1 MQRRI
6 LVLLLLF
13 ASFTLTYSS
22 IAYYSL
28 SRPPA
33 QEFIAWGVFSSS
45 GTLSNY
51 FSGGG
56 ANVTVGN
63 TFNWHFAITNQMGSI
78 QYTRIVYRL
87 GNSTSANPS
96 ATTPGNSV
104 PQLGNS
110 SIFIP
115 NAQTDLVNFTWS
127 IASKKAQGGMVFI
140 TMIINGQQ
148 VSPSIGAVSGQR
160 FRFFFE
166 LWTYDVAS
174 SSFQYGYKGHN
185 SRIGVPLQVWF
196 NVV

>member
-45 GTLSNY
+45 GTLSTY

-78 QYTRIVYRL
+78 QYTQIVYRL

-96 ATTPGNSV
+96 ATAPGGSV

-110 SIFIP
+110 SIFVP
-115 NAQTDLVNFTWS
+115 NEQTDLVNFTWS
-127 IASKKAQGGMVFI
+127 IASKKAQGGMVFV
-140 TMIINGQQ
+140 TMVINGQQ

>member
-1 MQRRI
+1 M
-6 LVLLLLF
+6 LLLF

-33 QEFIAWGVFSSS
+33 QEFMAWGVFSPN

-63 TFNWHFAITNQMGSI
+63 TLNWHFAITNQMGSI
-78 QYTRIVYRL
+78 QYAQIVYRL
-87 GNSTSANPS
+87 GNITSATPS
-96 ATTPGNSV
+96 ATAPGNSV
-104 PQLGNS
+104 PQLGNK
-110 SIFIP
+110 SIFIQST
-115 NAQTDLVNFTWS
+115 QTALVNFAWS
-127 IASKKAQGGMVFI
+127 VASKKAQGGMVFI
-140 TMIINGQQ
+140 TMTINGQQ
-148 VSPSIGAVSGQR
+148 VSPSIGAVSGQK

-174 SSFQYGYKGHN
+174 NSFQYGYKGQN
-185 SRIGVPLQVWF
+185 SRVGVPLQVWF
-196 NVV
+196 NVS